1 MEKLYLSLEKEGY
14 DLFDLNDNFYI
25 DICAPFTAE
34 NGADILLDD
43 RLYYFYSKI
52 VNISTCPKDCGYSKF
67 YIETKSLSCQC
78 KIRDDSI
85 DTENINS
92 IDISLYVPEVNGY
105 KYSSY
110 KTLKCYKLVFD
121 IKFFKKNIG
130 SIISLIFFIIYLIF
144 LVYYI
149 FKGITPLQ
157 IQVSQFL
164 FEENDFNP
172 NKEEIEIINPS
183 LSLAENKSMNLKNKS
198 ENKSVKTYIKENP
211 KKEVKAIKSTKKK
224 SNPPKKK
231 LERINSAEK
240 KKRNENLKLVDIVN
254 KKKKGRNK
262 KRKINNKNNKEIKD
276 NKKIDFD
283 VESLKSDKVIR
294 RKSIIDYQK
303 EKEIKLR
310 KEKKLIESS
319 NNMLVKKDIKVTND
333 KETKSDF
340 KITLKNNKIDK
351 EKNILDNYELNHS
364 KYEEAFELDKRGF
377 CETYWSIIKRDQLIL
392 FTFVSSN
399 DFNLFYVKML
409 RLIFIIL
416 TLMTMNAFLF
426 SDKSIH
432 KLFINGVKYDFA
444 QQILQIVL
452 SIIITHVIEILLCYL
467 SLTDR
472 TIYEIKAKTKNGTKQ
487 KIIFNKMKKMKIK
500 LIIFFIFT
508 FIVELFYWYFISA
521 FCSVYN
527 NTQKIYIIDCVL
539 SFIFFMIDPFIVYAL
554 VTLLRIISLKSSDKK
569 NLNCLYIL
577 SQIFSIF

>member
-1 MEKLYLSLEKEGY
+1 M
-14 DLFDLNDNFYI
+14 
-25 DICAPFTAE
+25 
-34 NGADILLDD
+34 
-43 RLYYFYSKI
+43 
-52 VNISTCPKDCGYSKF
+52 
-67 YIETKSLSCQC
+67 
-78 KIRDDSI
+78 
-85 DTENINS
+85 
-92 IDISLYVPEVNGY
+92 
-105 KYSSY
+105 
-110 KTLKCYKLVFD
+110 
-121 IKFFKKNIG
+121 
-130 SIISLIFFIIYLIF
+130 
-144 LVYYI
+144 
-149 FKGITPLQ
+149 
-157 IQVSQFL
+157 
-164 FEENDFNP
+164 
-172 NKEEIEIINPS
+172 
-183 LSLAENKSMNLKNKS
+183 
-198 ENKSVKTYIKENP
+198 
-211 KKEVKAIKSTKKK
+211 
-224 SNPPKKK
+224 
-231 LERINSAEK
+231 
-240 KKRNENLKLVDIVN
+240 
-254 KKKKGRNK
+254 
-262 KRKINNKNNKEIKD
+262 
-276 NKKIDFD
+276 
-283 VESLKSDKVIR
+283 IR

-310 KEKKLIESS
+310 KEKNLIESS

-333 KETKSDF
+333 KETKSDV
-340 KITLKNNKIDK
+340 KINLKNNKIDK

-472 TIYEIKAKTKNGTKQ
+472 TIYEIKALSKNGTKQ

-577 SQIFSIF
+577 SQIFPIF

>member
-1 MEKLYLSLEKEGY
+1 MEKEGY

-577 SQIFSIF
+577 SQIFPIF